1 MDSEKLID
9 NIILGDNIKAKT
21 EFNTLIHQK
30 TQELVDVQKKEIS
43 NNVFSGQ
50 QEVKPE
56 QTEIQENFDI
66 INTLMLAGS
75 GKANELSL
83 NNGISLPLDENTATI
98 ILNYIKILS
107 EEDKLFYIEN
117 MINNERSFMKSL
129 EIASHALGV

>member
-50 QEVKPE
+50 KEVKPE